1 MAYKD
6 NWLTL
11 TPVLQGAVD
20 PGTHFTRTR
29 IALLSPSRA
38 SDGLGVT
45 YPIALLSTPLHFP
58 YLALFF
64 ITQRPIK
71 YGTDV
76 LVMYLFYSLRFIY
89 ILYKFMFYTPALEQQ
104 HTTHCHIPHAGN
116 SARFK
121 HCFKINERQQKKT
134 QDINKRQ
141 NRTISSIAAEKA
153 LDEMQHPF
161 TLKNLTKGGI
171 ERTDLNIIKA
181 IYDKLMST

>member
-1 MAYKD
+1 
-6 NWLTL
+6 
-11 TPVLQGAVD
+11 
-20 PGTHFTRTR
+20 
-29 IALLSPSRA
+29 
-38 SDGLGVT
+38 
-45 YPIALLSTPLHFP
+45 
-58 YLALFF
+58 
-64 ITQRPIK
+64 
-71 YGTDV
+71 
-76 LVMYLFYSLRFIY
+76 
-89 ILYKFMFYTPALEQQ
+89 MFYTPALEQQ

-121 HCFKINERQQKKT
+121 HCFNINERQQKKT

-171 ERTDLNIIKA
+171 EGTDLNIIKA